1 MTETERIKQIISY
14 SDRQKQHEK
23 GNYITHQLIINS
35 LEVHAIIA
43 EQLTKIIAILKD
55 IKTV

>member
-35 LEVHAIIA
+35 MEVHVIA

>member
-14 SDRQKQHEK
+14 SDRQKQHE
-23 GNYITHQLIINS
+23 
-35 LEVHAIIA
+35 
-43 EQLTKIIAILKD
+43 ILKD

>member
-35 LEVHAIIA
+35 MEVHAIIA
-43 EQLTKIIAILKD
+43 E
-55 IKTV
+55 

>member
-23 GNYITHQLIINS
+23 GNYAHSTIKCNFSDYFLI
-35 LEVHAIIA
+35 E
-43 EQLTKIIAILKD
+43 
-55 IKTV
+55 